1 MWFQD
6 VQLLAKGW
14 QLKQLQVG
22 PVMCCLIMFTWKLTL
37 LFQEGDLVIQ
47 TTLGHAVI
55 FVFIGQ
61 PFIFNEIKETQI
73 TCNWRRKKDKSKTF
87 QLYLMALILIS
98 PTRLGW
104 ENIFRIQ
111 YAQLQNKYINIGI
124 FPTYGSVRLEKNNEY
139 SFAIAKLNIKYPWI
153 NSTTNMKAYVKNPLQ
168 FYSET
173 KKETIK
179 WSDIVYFW
187 MKRFTLIK
195 ASISKS
201 I

>member
-22 PVMCCLIMFTWKLTL
+22 PVMRCLIMFTWKLTL
-37 LFQEGDLVIQ
+37 LFQGDLVIQ

-55 FVFIGQ
+55 FVFTGQ

-73 TCNWRRKKDKSKTF
+73 ICNWRSKKDKSKTF

-111 YAQLQNKYINIGI
+111 YAQLQNKCINIGI

-139 SFAIAKLNIKYPWI
+139 CFAIAKLNIKYPWI
-153 NSTTNMKAYVKNPLQ
+153 NLTTNMKAYVKNPLQ

-173 KKETIK
+173 KKEIIK

-187 MKRFTLIK
+187 MKKFTLIK
-195 ASISKS
+195 ASISKW